1 MNYYYIIIFNM
12 VTITINSKKPVILI
26 DCSYYIFNRYFATT
40 KWFGFQ
46 QKEFTIDEFNKA
58 FIKHV
63 EADFDKI
70 QKKLKTDINN
80 VILCMDCPR
89 SEIWRNELYKDYK
102 ATRIQKDNF
111 NSDIFNVFNDFI
123 KKIKILQ
130 ISFDRLEADDIVYLI
145 QNKIR
150 ELLPKQQIIIITNDN
165 DYLQLLNKYT
175 KIINMQ
181 FKDISL
187 RGTLNPEIDLLIKI
201 IFGDKSDNII
211 KIQSGINKDKAT
223 KIALMN
229 SDDRYQFLIENNIFD
244 KYELNRKLIAFEN
257 IPREFITKFYEYYN
271 IYIL

>member
-1 MNYYYIIIFNM
+1 MF
-12 VTITINSKKPVILI
+12 TITINPKKPIILI
-26 DCSYYIFNRYFATT
+26 DCSYYIFYRFYATT

-46 QKEFTIDEFNKA
+46 NKEYTTDEFNKA

-63 EADFDKI
+63 EVDFDKF

-80 VILCMDCPR
+80 IILCMDCPR
-89 SEIWRNELYKDYK
+89 SEIWRNEIYEGYK
-102 ATRIQKDNF
+102 ATRIQKESF
-111 NSDIFNVFNDFI
+111 NNDVFNIFNDFI
-123 KKIKILQ
+123 KKIKISQ
-130 ISFDRLEADDIVYLI
+130 ISFDHLEADDIVYLI
-145 QNKIR
+145 QSKIK
-150 ELLPKQQIIIITNDN
+150 ELHSKQQIIIITNDN
-165 DYLQLLNKYT
+165 DYLQLLNKHT

-201 IFGDKSDNII
+201 IYGDKSDNII
-211 KIQSGINKDKAT
+211 KIQSGITKDKAT

-229 SDDRYQFLIENNIFD
+229 DDDRNKYLIENNILD

-257 IPREFITKFYEYYN
+257 IPCEFIAKFYEYYN